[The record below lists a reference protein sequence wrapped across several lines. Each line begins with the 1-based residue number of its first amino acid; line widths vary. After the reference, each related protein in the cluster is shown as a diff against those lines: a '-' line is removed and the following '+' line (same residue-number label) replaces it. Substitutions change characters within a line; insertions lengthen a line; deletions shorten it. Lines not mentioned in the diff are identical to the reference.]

1 MVKYFALMNVM
12 RSTLLFSNQKMP
24 LIMMNIHFFFF
35 FYFLFFFFFFVSI
48 RLYRSVKIELKVS
61 FSDPFSRWKVEYK
74 YMDK

>member
-1 MVKYFALMNVM
+1 MHRYGKIFCFDECYAVHTFVQSSKDASDYDEYSL
-12 RSTLLFSNQKMP
+12 
-24 LIMMNIHFFFF
+24 FF
-35 FYFLFFFFFFVSI
+35 FYFLFFFVSI

>member
-35 FYFLFFFFFFVSI
+35 LLSFLFC
-48 RLYRSVKIELKVS
+48 LNS
-61 FSDPFSRWKVEYK
+61 FISFGEN
-74 YMDK
+74 

>member
-35 FYFLFFFFFFVSI
+35 YFLFFFVSI
-48 RLYRSVKIELKVS
+48 RLYR
-61 FSDPFSRWKVEYK
+61 
-74 YMDK
+74 

>member
-1 MVKYFALMNVM
+1 
-12 RSTLLFSNQKMP
+12 MP

-35 FYFLFFFFFFVSI
+35 YFLFFFVSI

>member
-1 MVKYFALMNVM
+1 MAKYFALMNVM

-35 FYFLFFFFFFVSI
+35 YFLFFFVSI
-48 RLYRSVKIELKVS
+48 RLYRSVKIELKVP

>member
-1 MVKYFALMNVM
+1 MVKYFALMNAM

-24 LIMMNIHFFFF
+24 LIMMNIHFFF
-35 FYFLFFFFFFVSI
+35 YFLFFFVSI
-48 RLYRSVKIELKVS
+48 RLYRSAKIELEVP